1 MAETSQAA
9 TKLHRGSPVSVGK
22 PGISCRRAIEFAGA
36 RKAERHKTNFTL
48 KDSLPSERS
57 PHERSDMREFG
68 RIIRP
73 RMSLRSS
80 GLRLLQVSRGH
91 ASLCLPYARLLIR
104 LRAANSSR

>member
-1 MAETSQAA
+1 M
-9 TKLHRGSPVSVGK
+9 KLRRGSPVSDGK
-22 PGISCRRAIEFAGA
+22 PGVSRMRAIEFAGPPMA
-36 RKAERHKTNFTL
+36 KRHKTNFTR